1 MSNFT
6 RFLPFCQG
14 KFSKLYKKYN
24 EIKYLS
30 NFTGT
35 TKLIVK
41 IPSSLIG
48 KSWYHVSAFIW
59 EF

>member
-1 MSNFT
+1 
-6 RFLPFCQG
+6 
-14 KFSKLYKKYN
+14 
-24 EIKYLS
+24 
-30 NFTGT
+30 
-35 TKLIVK
+35 LIVK